1 MQNTNNKKREPECNV
16 TVFEDLG
23 IYSSDP
29 EMDTKINDELI
40 SFLKSI
46 GCKPARKKLKT
57 NNNFSVPILINKTGS
72 EPITLKSTSVKF

>member
-29 EMDTKINDELI
+29 EMDKKINDELI

-46 GCKPARKKLKT
+46 GCKPARIKIKNVLRFISYPSLKLR
-57 NNNFSVPILINKTGS
+57 
-72 EPITLKSTSVKF
+72 ITFYELFDP

>member
-16 TVFEDLG
+16 AVFEDLG

-29 EMDTKINDELI
+29 EMDKKINDELK

-46 GCKPARKKLKT
+46 GCKPTRIKIKNGK
-57 NNNFSVPILINKTGS
+57 
-72 EPITLKSTSVKF
+72 